1 MNRNAKGLQTKA
13 KKNRVQP
20 IGGSEF
26 LVTSATSGSQYLV
39 TDLAGGGLQC
49 TCEWSKY
56 HRTDLKPCSHCLAVE
71 EWLEQAGSRSLSFWA
86 SEDNAKR
93 QHRPARLVGLGLWAT
108 SRVAA

>member
-1 MNRNAKGLQTKA
+1 MTRNAKGLQTKS
-13 KKNRVQP
+13 KKNQVQP
-20 IGGSEF
+20 LGGSEF
-26 LVTSATSGSQYLV
+26 MVTSATSGERYLV

-71 EWLEQAGSRSLSFWA
+71 EWLEQAGGRRLSFWA
-86 SEDNAKR
+86 FEDDAKK

-108 SRVAA
+108 SRAGA